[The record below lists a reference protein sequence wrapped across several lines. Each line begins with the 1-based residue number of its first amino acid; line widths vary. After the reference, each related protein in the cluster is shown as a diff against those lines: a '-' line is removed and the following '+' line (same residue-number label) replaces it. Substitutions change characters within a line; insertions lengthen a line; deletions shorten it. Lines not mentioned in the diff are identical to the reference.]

1 LTDRHMKYQAVTV
14 CRYVNSGQTNFEF
27 RYLGEFQIE
36 FENILGCEL
45 GVQVGSFD
53 EKKSE
58 GENLVLLSL
67 YTKFSLK
74 YIIL

>member
-1 LTDRHMKYQAVTV
+1 MTV
-14 CRYVNSGQTNFEF
+14 GRYVNSGQTNFEF

-45 GVQVGSFD
+45 VVQVGSFD